1 MNWPNNELSKLV
13 IINITVDQ
21 INEKLLQAILLDILR
36 QQLVGLVALF
46 RGGTFIVPL
55 TCAKKAKEFTTSE
68 NSKSPT
74 SGIPV
79 WSFSLSETVMS
90 ALRELQGELVHG

>member
-46 RGGTFIVPL
+46 RGGHVPR
-55 TCAKKAKEFTTSE
+55 TTSGCKE
-68 NSKSPT
+68 
-74 SGIPV
+74 
-79 WSFSLSETVMS
+79 SERVYN
-90 ALRELQGELVHG
+90 LREFKVSYKWCPCVVFFTQ